1 MFKKSAAALSLSL
14 FAFFMPEGKLS
25 AQGAQAPKFQDG
37 IHYRTI
43 ENAPATTSA
52 KVKVVEAFSYMCN
65 HCADF
70 EPYVNNWKER
80 QAGNVEFIRFPVV
93 FGRGSWELYAR
104 AYVTAEIMG
113 IADKA
118 HGPLMDKLWKEKSI
132 LKSME
137 ELAGFYA
144 GFGTVPGD
152 FLATSKSFA
161 VDAKLRKQQR
171 DLQTA
176 DIRGTPSL
184 IIADKYVVAAGEAVG
199 SFQVMLEVTDFLIAQ
214 ELSAHAAA
222 SKAAGAATPVQ
233 NATVSEPVSVEN

>member
-1 MFKKSAAALSLSL
+1 MIKKSAAALSLSL
-14 FAFFMPEGKLS
+14 IAFFMPEGKLS
-25 AQGAQAPKFQDG
+25 AQAPKFQDG
-37 IHYRTI
+37 VHYRTI
-43 ENAPATTSA
+43 ENAPAATSA

-80 QAGNVEFIRFPVV
+80 QADKVEFIRFPVI

-104 AYVTAEIMG
+104 AYVTAEVMG

-118 HGPLMDKLWKEKSI
+118 HGPLMDRLWKEKSI
-132 LKSME
+132 PKSME
-137 ELAGFYA
+137 ELAEFYA
-144 GFGTVPGD
+144 GYGAVPGE

-161 VDAKLRKQQR
+161 VDAKLRKEQR

-176 DIRGTPSL
+176 DVRGTPTL
-184 IIADKYVVAAGEAVG
+184 IIADKYVVAAGPAVAN
-199 SFQVMLEVTDFLIAQ
+199 FQVMLEVTDFLIAQ

-222 SKAAGAATPVQ
+222 SKATEAATPAE

>member
-1 MFKKSAAALSLSL
+1 MIKNSAAALSLML
-14 FAFFMPEGKLS
+14 CAFLMPEGKLS
-25 AQGAQAPKFQDG
+25 AQGAQAPKFQEG
-37 IHYRTI
+37 VHYRVI
-43 ENAPATTSA
+43 ENAPVATSA

-80 QAGNVEFIRFPVV
+80 QAGNVEFIRFPVI

-113 IADKA
+113 IADEA
-118 HGPLMDKLWKEKSI
+118 HGPLMDRLWKEKSI
-132 LKSME
+132 LKSMD
-137 ELAGFYA
+137 ELANFYA
-144 GFGTVPGD
+144 DFGTVPAE

-176 DIRGTPSL
+176 DIRGTPTL
-184 IIADKYVVAAGEAVG
+184 IVADKYVVAAGAAVAN
-199 SFQVMLEVTDFLIAQ
+199 FQVMLEVADFLIAQ

-222 SKAAGAATPVQ
+222 SKAAGAATPVG
-233 NATVSEPVSVEN
+233 NATASEPVSVEN

>member
-1 MFKKSAAALSLSL
+1 MLKKSAAALSLSL
-14 FAFFMPEGKLS
+14 CAFFMPGGELR
-25 AQGAQAPKFQDG
+25 AQAPKFQEG
-37 IHYRTI
+37 VHYRVI
-43 ENAPATTSA
+43 ENAPATTSE

-80 QAGNVEFIRFPVV
+80 QAENVEFIRFPVI

-104 AYVTAEIMG
+104 AYVTAEVMG

-118 HGPLMDKLWKEKSI
+118 HGPLMDRLWKEKSI
-132 LKSME
+132 PKSME
-137 ELAGFYA
+137 ELAEFYA
-144 GFGTVPGD
+144 GYGAVPGE

-161 VDAKLRKQQR
+161 VDAKLRKEQR

-176 DIRGTPSL
+176 DVRGTPTL
-184 IIADKYVVAAGEAVG
+184 IIADKYVVAAGAAVG
-199 SFQVMLEVTDFLIAQ
+199 NFQMMLEVTDFLIAQ

-222 SKAAGAATPVQ
+222 TKATDAATPVE
-233 NATVSEPVSVEN
+233 NTTASEPVSVEN

>member
-1 MFKKSAAALSLSL
+1 MIKKSAAAFSLSL
-14 FAFFMPEGKLS
+14 CAFFMPEGDLR
-25 AQGAQAPKFQDG
+25 AQGAQPPKFQDG
-37 IHYRTI
+37 VHYQTI
-43 ENAPATTSA
+43 ENAPAATSA

-80 QAGNVEFIRFPVV
+80 QAGNVEFIRFPVI
-93 FGRGSWELYAR
+93 FGRNSWELYAR

-113 IADKA
+113 IADQA
-118 HGPLMDKLWKEKSI
+118 HVPLMDKLWKEKSI

-137 ELAGFYA
+137 ELADFYA
-144 GFGTVPGD
+144 AYGAVPGE

-161 VDAKLRKQQR
+161 VDAKLRKEQR

-184 IIADKYVVAAGEAVG
+184 IVADKYVVAAGAAVG
-199 SFQVMLEVTDFLIAQ
+199 NFQMMLEVADFLIAQ

-222 SKAAGAATPVQ
+222 SKPAEAATPVE
-233 NATVSEPVSVEN
+233 NATVSESVSVEN